1 MHYMNMEIYKVDDLE
16 MLLFLW
22 KSFLRKYLF
31 KYILHGKM

>member
-1 MHYMNMEIYKVDDLE
+1 MNMEIYKEDDLE

-22 KSFLRKYLF
+22 KSLRKYFF